1 VIGHSSILR
10 FISRYPEGVEKQD
23 TTKVPTGLA
32 LYNIAAHRASREV
45 IYSYSTSFGLAT
57 RIISKEL
64 RAHIENIYAL
74 VRVADEIVDGSA
86 AEAAAIET
94 AVDPGQL
101 LTDFENETYLA
112 MKRGFSTNL
121 IIHSFALTA
130 REVGIKKE
138 IVEPFFFSMR
148 QDLTETIH
156 DQASFQRYVYG
167 SAEVVGL
174 MCLAAFMHGHKYS
187 EHEKTTMV
195 TGARALGAAFQKVNF
210 LRDLASDFEK
220 LGRSYFPGVDVKTFN
235 DDVKNALVVDIEND
249 LRISAL
255 ALPLLPAS
263 PRKAVTAAQLLFQEL
278 NKKIAKTKAEELI
291 QARISVNNLRKLILL
306 AKTLLGAKT

>member
-1 VIGHSSILR
+1 M
-10 FISRYPEGVEKQD
+10 
-23 TTKVPTGLA
+23 A

-86 AEAAAIET
+86 AEAASLAGT
-94 AVDPGQL
+94 LDPDQL
-101 LTDFENETYLA
+101 LTEFENETYLA
-112 MKRGFSTNL
+112 LQRGFSTNL

-130 REVGIKKE
+130 REVGIKKD

-156 DQASFQRYVYG
+156 DQASFEKYVYG

-174 MCLAAFMHGHKYS
+174 MCLAAFTHGHSYS
-187 EHEKTTMV
+187 DKEKKVMV
-195 TGARALGAAFQKVNF
+195 EGARALGAAFQKVNF

-220 LGRSYFPGVDVKTFN
+220 LGRSYFPGVEVKSFN
-235 DDVKNALVVDIEND
+235 DAVKDSLVADIEND
-249 LRISAL
+249 LRVSAA
-255 ALPLLPAS
+255 ALPSLPAS

-291 QARISVNNLRKLILL
+291 QTRISVNNLRKLFLL
-306 AKTLLGAKT
+306 ARTLLGAKP

>member
-1 VIGHSSILR
+1 M
-10 FISRYPEGVEKQD
+10 EKLD

-86 AEAAAIET
+86 AEAASHAAT
-94 AVDPGQL
+94 LDPDQL
-101 LTDFENETYLA
+101 LTEFENETYLA
-112 MKRGFSTNL
+112 MQRGFSTNL

-130 REVGIKKE
+130 REVGIKKD

-156 DQASFQRYVYG
+156 DQASFEKYVYG

-174 MCLAAFMHGHKYS
+174 MCLAAFTHGHSYS
-187 EHEKTTMV
+187 DKEKKVMV
-195 TGARALGAAFQKVNF
+195 EGARALGAAFQKVNF

-220 LGRSYFPGVDVKTFN
+220 LGRSYFPGVEVKSFN
-235 DDVKNALVVDIEND
+235 DAVKDSLVADIEND
-249 LRISAL
+249 LRVSAA
-255 ALPLLPAS
+255 ALPSLPAS

-291 QARISVNNLRKLILL
+291 QTRISVNNLRKLFLL
-306 AKTLLGAKT
+306 ARTLLGAKP

>member
-1 VIGHSSILR
+1 M
-10 FISRYPEGVEKQD
+10 EKLD

-86 AEAAAIET
+86 AEAASHAAT
-94 AVDPGQL
+94 LDPDQL
-101 LTDFENETYLA
+101 LTEFENETYLA
-112 MKRGFSTNL
+112 MQRGFSTNL

-130 REVGIKKE
+130 REVGIKKD

-156 DQASFQRYVYG
+156 DQASFEKYVYG

-174 MCLAAFMHGHKYS
+174 MCLAAFTHGHSYS
-187 EHEKTTMV
+187 DKEKKVMV
-195 TGARALGAAFQKVNF
+195 EGARALGAAFQKVNF

-220 LGRSYFPGVDVKTFN
+220 LGRSYFPGVEVKSFN
-235 DDVKNALVVDIEND
+235 DAVKDSLVANIEND
-249 LRISAL
+249 LRVSAA
-255 ALPLLPAS
+255 ALPSLPAS

-291 QARISVNNLRKLILL
+291 QTRISVNNLRKLFLL
-306 AKTLLGAKT
+306 ARTLLGAKP

>member
-1 VIGHSSILR
+1 M
-10 FISRYPEGVEKQD
+10 
-23 TTKVPTGLA
+23 A

-86 AEAAAIET
+86 AEAASHAAT
-94 AVDPGQL
+94 LDPDQL
-101 LTDFENETYLA
+101 LTEFENETYLA
-112 MKRGFSTNL
+112 MQRGFSTNL

-130 REVGIKKE
+130 REVGIKKD

-156 DQASFQRYVYG
+156 DQASFEKYVYG

-174 MCLAAFMHGHKYS
+174 MCLAAFTHGHSYS
-187 EHEKTTMV
+187 DKEKKVMV
-195 TGARALGAAFQKVNF
+195 EGARALGAAFQKVNF

-220 LGRSYFPGVDVKTFN
+220 LGRSYFPGVDVKSF
-235 DDVKNALVVDIEND
+235 DDAVKDSLVADIEND
-249 LRISAL
+249 LRVSAA

-291 QARISVNNLRKLILL
+291 QTRISVNNLRKLFLL
-306 AKTLLGAKT
+306 ARTLLGAKP